1 MVGSEN
7 KALDLTPKELN
18 RKLYAY
24 ITQILGLRAYDV
36 MHDALFA
43 EENTNVDE
51 AAKLLG
57 ESDVG
62 ELIVLDDKKKI
73 VGIVTDR
80 DIVRR
85 VVAKSLDPKNIKIKD
100 IMTKNVIVVL
110 GEADLGMVVQLMHTN
125 NIRRLPVVNRIGK
138 LLGVVDAR
146 DLAGALGAQREVL
159 KKIVAGL
166 EGQLSKIAKE
176 VEEAKK
182 KAAEEEEAKEKK
194 IYG

>member
-85 VVAKSLDPKNIKIKD
+85 VVAKSLDPKNIKLKD